1 MARPADNHAHMPTPL
16 IHRFPSGLQA
26 LLMPLPN
33 AVTASVSVFVRS
45 GSVHEPRALNGIGH
59 VVEHMVFKGT
69 RARTA
74 HQINLDAERRGAEV
88 NAHTDKDHSAFHMR
102 GLPPHALD
110 FLPMLADLLL
120 APTFPADELERERQ
134 VLLQE
139 FAEDED
145 DPMATAY
152 RLFDT
157 ACYGLHPLAQPAIG
171 RRANIERFTRDDL
184 AAWTARQ
191 FTAANTVVA
200 AAGPLDAEAFLAR
213 VDAAFGGMTP
223 GTPHAAPEPPAW
235 RGGLKTRHM
244 DAGQQAHLVLGFPL
258 PALAADDPTGELLAL
273 ALGEGMSSPL
283 MHELREQRGLVYYAA
298 CAADLLDVAGEL
310 VIEASFG
317 DQRLP
322 EVLAAVVGLLQRLA
336 QGFDAVD
343 LERAQ
348 QQFALRLAR
357 GQERPGR
364 VLEAAV
370 LDLLAL
376 GRVRAP
382 AERMAAAMA
391 VDLPQLGA
399 ALQRALAAGAAAAL
413 AGSLP
418 RGAGAQAREAF
429 AGLLRAAD

>member
-1 MARPADNHAHMPTPL
+1 MPAPL

-26 LLMPLPN
+26 LLLPLPH

-69 RARTA
+69 RARSA

-145 DPMATAY
+145 DPMSTAY

-184 AAWTARQ
+184 VAWTARR
-191 FTAANTVVA
+191 FTAAHTVVA
-200 AAGPLDAEAFLAR
+200 AAGPLDAEAFFAR
-213 VDAAFGGMTP
+213 VDTAFSGMSP
-223 GTPHAAPEPPAW
+223 GTLGPPPAPPLW
-235 RGGLKTRHM
+235 KGGVKTRHM
-244 DAGQQAHLVLGFPL
+244 DAGQQAHLLLGFPL
-258 PALAADDPTGELLAL
+258 PALPADDPTGELLAL

-298 CAADLLDVAGEL
+298 CAADLLEVAGEW

-317 DQRLP
+317 DKRLP
-322 EVLAAVVGLLQRLA
+322 EVLSAVAGLLERRGQA
-336 QGFDAVD
+336 GQGFDAAD

-357 GQERPGR
+357 SQERPGR
-364 VLEAAV
+364 ALESAV

-382 AERMAAAMA
+382 ADRLAAAMA
-391 VDLPQLGA
+391 VDRA
-399 ALQRALAAGAAAAL
+399 ALDRALARACDAGAAVAL

-418 RGAGAQAREAF
+418 RGAGARAREAF
-429 AGLLRAAD
+429 AGFMGPRARG

>member
-1 MARPADNHAHMPTPL
+1 M
-16 IHRFPSGLQA
+16 
-26 LLMPLPN
+26 LLPLPN

-184 AAWTARQ
+184 VAWTARQ

-200 AAGPLDAEAFLAR
+200 AAGPLDAEAFFAR

-223 GTPHAAPEPPAW
+223 ARRTW
-235 RGGLKTRHM
+235 RRN
-244 DAGQQAHLVLGFPL
+244 
-258 PALAADDPTGELLAL
+258 
-273 ALGEGMSSPL
+273 
-283 MHELREQRGLVYYAA
+283 R
-298 CAADLLDVAGEL
+298 
-310 VIEASFG
+310 
-317 DQRLP
+317 
-322 EVLAAVVGLLQRLA
+322 
-336 QGFDAVD
+336 
-343 LERAQ
+343 
-348 QQFALRLAR
+348 
-357 GQERPGR
+357 RPG
-364 VLEAAV
+364 VAA
-370 LDLLAL
+370 
-376 GRVRAP
+376 
-382 AERMAAAMA
+382 
-391 VDLPQLGA
+391 
-399 ALQRALAAGAAAAL
+399 
-413 AGSLP
+413 
-418 RGAGAQAREAF
+418 
-429 AGLLRAAD
+429 

>member
-1 MARPADNHAHMPTPL
+1 MPAPL

-26 LLMPLPN
+26 LLLPLPH

-69 RARTA
+69 QARTA

-102 GLPPHALD
+102 GLPPHALE

-184 AAWTARQ
+184 VAWTTRQ

-200 AAGPLDAEAFLAR
+200 AAGPLDADAFLAA
-213 VDAAFGGMTP
+213 VGAAFGGMTP
-223 GTPHAAPEPPAW
+223 GAPHQAAEPPPW

-244 DAGQQAHLVLGFPL
+244 DAGQQAHLLLGFPL
-258 PALAADDPTGELLAL
+258 PPLAADDPTGELLAL

-283 MHELREQRGLVYYAA
+283 MHELREQR
-298 CAADLLDVAGEL
+298 
-310 VIEASFG
+310 
-317 DQRLP
+317 
-322 EVLAAVVGLLQRLA
+322 
-336 QGFDAVD
+336 
-343 LERAQ
+343 
-348 QQFALRLAR
+348 
-357 GQERPGR
+357 
-364 VLEAAV
+364 
-370 LDLLAL
+370 
-376 GRVRAP
+376 
-382 AERMAAAMA
+382 
-391 VDLPQLGA
+391 
-399 ALQRALAAGAAAAL
+399 
-413 AGSLP
+413 
-418 RGAGAQAREAF
+418 
-429 AGLLRAAD
+429 